1 MQTPENISHSEIHNF
16 LTRRLGEKEAAEI
29 MTYIDT
35 EINKEVTSRVDTSRK
50 EVSLWRDDM
59 KNVFATKEDATI
71 LEKKL
76 VKRVSAAEGTLILWS
91 FVFWVTLIVAVF
103 CIFKFIK

>member
-1 MQTPENISHSEIHNF
+1 MESTEIIPHSEIHNF
-16 LTRRLGEKEAAEI
+16 LIRRLGEKEAAEI

-35 EINKEVTSRVDTSRK
+35 EVDKEVAARVDDSKK
-50 EVSLWRDDM
+50 EIALWRDDM
-59 KNVFATKEDATI
+59 KNVFATKDEAAA

-91 FVFWVTLIVAVF
+91 FVFCLTLIVGVF

>member
-1 MQTPENISHSEIHNF
+1 MDTPGNISHSEIHNF
-16 LTRRLGEKEAAEI
+16 LVRRLGEKEAGEI
-29 MTYIDT
+29 MTYINT
-35 EINKEVTSRVDTSRK
+35 EVDKEVALKVDASK
-50 EVSLWRDDM
+50 NEIALWRDDM
-59 KNVFATKEDATI
+59 KNVFATKQDGAV

-91 FVFWVTLIVAVF
+91 FVFWLTLIIAVF

>member
-1 MQTPENISHSEIHNF
+1 MEAPENIAQSEIHNF
-16 LTRRLGEKEAAEI
+16 LIRRLGQKEADEI
-29 MTYIDT
+29 MTYINT
-35 EINKEVTSRVDTSRK
+35 EVDKEVAAKVNASK
-50 EVSLWRDDM
+50 QEIALWRDDM
-59 KNVFATKEDATI
+59 KNVFATKEDAAI

-91 FVFWVTLIVAVF
+91 FVFWLTLIVAVF